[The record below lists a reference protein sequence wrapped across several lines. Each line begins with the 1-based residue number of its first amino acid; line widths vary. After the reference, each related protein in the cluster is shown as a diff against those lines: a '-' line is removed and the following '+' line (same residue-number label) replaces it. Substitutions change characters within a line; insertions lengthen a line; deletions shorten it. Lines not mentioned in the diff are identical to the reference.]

1 MAPPLW
7 GAVAGG
13 LRGEVF
19 AEAVVFD
26 DVVHVLVAAS
36 GEVDED
42 AAGLVGRLARQADG
56 VGEGVAA
63 FEGGDDAFDA

>member
-1 MAPPLW
+1 MSLSPRP
-7 GAVAGG
+7 
-13 LRGEVF
+13 
-19 AEAVVFD
+19 
-26 DVVHVLVAAS
+26 
-36 GEVDED
+36 EVDED